1 MALIANIVVGI
12 VALLHGYFLMLEMF
26 LWEKSAGLRASFLLG
41 GILVMV
47 GAVARVV
54 WIKALR
60 MDRP

>member
-26 LWEKSAGLRASFLLG
+26 LWEKPAGLRASFLLG